1 MSQNKLSSR
10 LSIGADRQKLVEL
23 ISSQLKILLE
33 QGNVQSAKSIL
44 IPAQAVDIADAI
56 EFLPE
61 TMQAIAFRILAKDK
75 AIAVYE
81 YLEPDVQQF
90 LLEDFKRQD
99 VREIIEQMSPD
110 DRARLFDELPAKVVR
125 RLLIHL
131 SSEEREATAL
141 LLGYQPFTAGRVM
154 TPEYISL
161 KEEWTV
167 TQVLAK
173 IRDLAPTSETIYV
186 LYVTDASH
194 HLTGNISLREL
205 VMAQPETLIREIMN
219 RNVICVHTDTSQ
231 EEVARTLQRYDF
243 VALPVVDRENRL
255 VGIVTVDD
263 VIDILQAETTKDIHS
278 LGGVQAGDNHY
289 FRSNLFSIV
298 QRRILWLIVVLAT
311 SSLGGIIIKAQEQML
326 EKAIVLLVFIPLV
339 IDIGGSVGNQSS
351 TVVIRGLNTQT
362 FGNQGIFGVI
372 RRETFTGIVLGLLL
386 ALGATFWSLVLQDDL
401 AVAIVVGLSLLI
413 ISILSTLTGAILPF
427 LFTKLNL
434 DPALMSAPFITTF
447 VDVIGILIYFYI
459 AKWILGL

>member
-1 MSQNKLSSR
+1 MSPNQLSSR
-10 LSIGADRQKLVEL
+10 LSIGIDRQKLVEL

-56 EFLPE
+56 ELLPE

-99 VREIIEQMSPD
+99 VRDIIEQMSPD

-125 RLLIHL
+125 R
-131 SSEEREATAL
+131 
-141 LLGYQPFTAGRVM
+141 
-154 TPEYISL
+154 
-161 KEEWTV
+161 
-167 TQVLAK
+167 
-173 IRDLAPTSETIYV
+173 
-186 LYVTDASH
+186 
-194 HLTGNISLREL
+194 
-205 VMAQPETLIREIMN
+205 
-219 RNVICVHTDTSQ
+219 C
-231 EEVARTLQRYDF
+231 
-243 VALPVVDRENRL
+243 
-255 VGIVTVDD
+255 
-263 VIDILQAETTKDIHS
+263 
-278 LGGVQAGDNHY
+278 LGGVQTGDSHY

-386 ALGATFWSLVLQDDL
+386 ALGATFWSLVLQDNL